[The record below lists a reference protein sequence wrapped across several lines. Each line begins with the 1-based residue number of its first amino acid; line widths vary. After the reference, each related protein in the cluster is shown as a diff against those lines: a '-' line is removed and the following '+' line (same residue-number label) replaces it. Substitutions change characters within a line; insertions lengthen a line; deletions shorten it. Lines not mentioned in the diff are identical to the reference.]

1 MRRNIILLG
10 PMPCR
15 LGGECRM
22 AMPAVQK
29 GGRYSDPLVSVC
41 ARRAILVHLCKKCAS
56 VLPLQCN
63 FISAY
68 IHFKSSTRM
77 VCRAVPDT
85 AQP

>member
-41 ARRAILVHLCKKCAS
+41 ARRAILVHLCKKCA
-56 VLPLQCN
+56 
-63 FISAY
+63 
-68 IHFKSSTRM
+68 
-77 VCRAVPDT
+77 
-85 AQP
+85 